1 MDKTKKKLDIVVQL
15 TPEQKKRFQEYI
27 PLKVYATEKNIAII
41 VALIQLVMIIIF
53 INSRHLSLE
62 FTRTMGYFSLYV
74 FLFVVTC
81 FAIVLYPYT
90 VNRKKY
96 DQFFWLRRIYTAFLC
111 LWVLGITCM
120 ELIGGKSL
128 SVYCYLLPTTAA
140 FLLLTPL
147 ESAVIFGCTWLTLV
161 FVSIKF
167 ATSSGNMFG
176 YIINGILVTLL
187 SFFISY
193 RYYRS
198 TAIEFCDRDII
209 SRQYD
214 EIQRKN
220 DLLVELV
227 NIDQLTGLNNR
238 HYLLNNIYPLFASAR
253 TKGYYGM
260 CLMLDIDYFKQFN
273 DLYGHVQG
281 DVCLQRIAGIIRTN
295 SLKDEASSIRYGGE
309 EFLIIKISEQTF
321 DAKKFAQN
329 LLSSIKKEHIERD
342 DVKEKSV
349 TVSAG
354 LWYGNLKH
362 MEHIEEA
369 IKYADD
375 ALYEAKKTGRNRII
389 CSNFITDKIG

>member
-96 DQFFWLRRIYTAFLC
+96 NQFFWLRRIYTAFLC

-321 DAKKFAQN
+321 DAEKFAQN

-389 CSNFITDKIG
+389 CSYFITDKIG

>member
-1 MDKTKKKLDIVVQL
+1 MDKTNKKLDIVVQL

-41 VALIQLVMIIIF
+41 VALIQLVMIIVF
-53 INSRHLSLE
+53 MNSKHLSFA

-81 FAIVLYPYT
+81 IAVVLYPYT

-96 DQFFWLRRIYTAFLC
+96 SQFFWLRRIYTACLC

-120 ELIGGKSL
+120 ELLGGKSL

-147 ESAVIFGCTWLTLV
+147 ESAAIFGCTWLSLV
-161 FVSIKF
+161 FISIKF
-167 ATSSGNMFG
+167 ANSNNNMFG
-176 YIINGILVTLL
+176 YIVNGILVTVL

-260 CLMLDIDYFKQFN
+260 CLMLDIDYFKQYN

-281 DVCLQRIAGIIRTN
+281 DVCLQRIAGIIRTI
-295 SLKDEASSIRYGGE
+295 SLREDASPIRYGGE
-309 EFLIIKISEQTF
+309 EFLIIKISEQAF
-321 DAKKFAQN
+321 DAEHFAQN

-342 DVKEKSV
+342 DVKEKYV

-354 LWYGNLKH
+354 LWYGNLKP
-362 MEHIEEA
+362 MDHIEAA

-375 ALYEAKKTGRNRII
+375 ALYEAKKAGRNRII
-389 CSNFITDKIG
+389 SSDLITET

>member
-96 DQFFWLRRIYTAFLC
+96 NQFFWLRRIYTAFLC

-321 DAKKFAQN
+321 DAEKFAQT

>member
-96 DQFFWLRRIYTAFLC
+96 NQFFWLRRIYTAFLC

-389 CSNFITDKIG
+389 CSNFIIDKIG

>member
-53 INSRHLSLE
+53 IDSRHLSLE

-96 DQFFWLRRIYTAFLC
+96 NQFFWLRRIYTAFLC

-321 DAKKFAQN
+321 DAEKFAQN

>member
-1 MDKTKKKLDIVVQL
+1 VDKTKKKLDIVVQL

-96 DQFFWLRRIYTAFLC
+96 NQFFWLRRIYTAFLC

-321 DAKKFAQN
+321 DAEKFAQN

>member
-1 MDKTKKKLDIVVQL
+1 MDKTTKKLDIVVQL

-27 PLKVYATEKNIAII
+27 PLKVYATEKNIAIV

-96 DQFFWLRRIYTAFLC
+96 KQFFWLRRIYTAFLC

-140 FLLLTPL
+140 FLLLTPM

-295 SLKDEASSIRYGGE
+295 SLKDEASPIRYGGE
-309 EFLIIKISEQTF
+309 EFLIIKIAEQTF
-321 DAKKFAQN
+321 DAEKFAQN

-389 CSNFITDKIG
+389 CSNFITDKM

>member
-96 DQFFWLRRIYTAFLC
+96 NQFFWLRRIYTAFLC

-209 SRQYD
+209 SQQYD

-253 TKGYYGM
+253 TKGSYGM

-321 DAKKFAQN
+321 DAEKFAQN

>member
-81 FAIVLYPYT
+81 FAIGLYPYT

-96 DQFFWLRRIYTAFLC
+96 NQFFWLRRIYTAFLC

-321 DAKKFAQN
+321 DAEKFAQN

>member
-96 DQFFWLRRIYTAFLC
+96 NQFFWLRRIYTAFLC

-321 DAKKFAQN
+321 DAEKFAQN
-329 LLSSIKKEHIERD
+329 LLTSIKKEHIERD

-389 CSNFITDKIG
+389 CSNFITDKMG